1 MRRPRESRPSIPLR
15 VVLLALVL
23 LLPAAARAACHGAI
37 ADLLRPR
44 LVPASLTA
52 DASPSVRLTFLGH
65 ASFLIESPDGVTA
78 VTDYNGFIRPPFTP
92 DIVTMNVAHST
103 HYTDQP
109 DPGIKWV
116 LRGWDPAGGV
126 PSHDIRERDMHVF
139 NVPTNIRDWSGGTRF
154 AGNSMFAFDVA
165 DLCIV
170 HLGHLHHTL
179 TPEHLAAL
187 GQVDVLLVPVD
198 GAYTM
203 STDDMMEVV
212 DAIHAPLLIPMHF
225 FGPTTLNRFLDQ
237 LAPRYAVRRSAGPS
251 VELTRESLP
260 GRREA
265 LVLAGY

>member
-1 MRRPRESRPSIPLR
+1 MRGSLDARPGRALS
-15 VVLLALVL
+15 VLLFVLALCMT
-23 LLPAAARAACHGAI
+23 AAARAACHGAI
-37 ADLLRPR
+37 ADLLAPR
-44 LVPASLTA
+44 LVPASLAAA
-52 DASPSVRLTFLGH
+52 DAPTVRLTFLGH
-65 ASFLIESPDGVTA
+65 ASFLIESPEGVTA

-103 HYTDQP
+103 HYTDHP

-139 NVPTNIRDWSGGTRF
+139 NVPTNIRDWDGGTRF
-154 AGNSMFAFDVA
+154 AANSMFAFDVA
-165 DLCIV
+165 ELCIV

-203 STDDMMEVV
+203 SIDDMLEVI

-225 FGPTTLNRFLDQ
+225 FGPSTLNRFLER
-237 LAPRYAVRRSAGPS
+237 LAPRYAVHRSAGPG
-251 VELTRESLP
+251 VELSRETLP
-260 GRREA
+260 GQPEA